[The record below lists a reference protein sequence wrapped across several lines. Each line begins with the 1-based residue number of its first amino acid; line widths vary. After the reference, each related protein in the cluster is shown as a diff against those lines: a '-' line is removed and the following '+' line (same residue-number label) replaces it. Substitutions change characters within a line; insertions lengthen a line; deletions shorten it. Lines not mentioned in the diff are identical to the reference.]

1 MVKLHSK
8 PSIKESP
15 LQLRLDF
22 ERPAMPE
29 STATSAAIDTPESAF
44 ALRFAAL
51 LEADPTAGFNN
62 AAISQLAR
70 EIFGSSAGYARDA
83 YDSAEA
89 GFNLYL
95 KRAGLDLSNAP
106 AAIDRLLSEQERLPL
121 QTKRDQHQIDFQQFS
136 TPPAQA
142 LVVVKAASLCAGMKV
157 LEPSAG
163 TGNIAVLAR
172 LSGAQ
177 VDTNEID
184 PRRRDLLALQGFE
197 PTALDAE
204 RLDNLLP
211 AEKSY
216 DCIVMNPPFS
226 ATGGRVTGHRTAFG
240 ARHIEQALLRLK
252 PGGRLVAIVGCGMA
266 MDRPAF
272 REWWSDIAKRYQVR
286 ANVGMDGREYAKFG
300 TTFDNQIIV
309 IDRDGP
315 TASPSAIITASG
327 LSVRAA
333 YELLND
339 LSKEDVYGRICK
351 QGERARSR
359 GAAVEMLAGTDT
371 RNGSDLGAD
380 RLALGGRSGRSPISH
395 GSSSDDRSVADLEP
409 IDDGQ
414 RGGTSQHD
422 DKHSGV
428 GEDGASQGGGS
439 DAQLGSMALARDTRS
454 DGDAIGD
461 LETAIM
467 PKAVDIEEGTVFA
480 AYRVQKAIVRGA
492 QPHPANVVE
501 STAMACVEAPD
512 VTYRHQLPADVIAEG
527 RVSNLQLEDVI
538 YAGQATSA
546 FLPDGSRKGHWNG
559 DGTGI
564 GKGREIYAFI
574 YNELEQGRRRH
585 VHISASH
592 QLCADAERDRDAVGL
607 PLGIVHQ
614 ARFKPNEA
622 IAANSGVLFTTYT
635 MLSTDFAGERPR
647 FKQLI
652 DWLGENFDGVIAF
665 DEAHLMKNAAATPHG
680 GKATVDHGTLRG
692 NMGITLQ
699 RLFPQAR
706 VRYFSATGA
715 TEARHMAPYERLG
728 LWGVGAPFADFPAF
742 LVAMERG
749 GVAAME
755 MLSRDLKSVG
765 TYLSRTISYGPTR
778 RPDGSIV
785 PDSAVEYEPLLHR
798 LTDDERQQ
806 YDEIADL
813 WSELLVAFESAEQNV
828 CQGRNANRY
837 AQFYSAQQR
846 FFLQLMM
853 AYTLP
858 DVVPAIEQDLSQ
870 GRSVVLSLFN
880 TGEAQ
885 SDRKVRDARAEG
897 VELSELD
904 ATPREMI
911 VQLIEKQ
918 FPLYQYQEETDP
930 ITGNVVRVRIED
942 AAGNPEINRE
952 NQRRQ
957 QELLDK
963 VADLDFPQNPL
974 DALVARFGVG
984 NVAEISGRT
993 HRFENGQYA
1002 RRKISG
1008 IPRRELNEY
1017 ETRLFQQG
1025 RKRLA
1030 VISGAGSTGISVH
1043 ADVAAKNQQRR
1054 AFYAFR
1060 LSWSADQQMQAFG
1073 RVHRSNQSSAPV
1085 IRLVLLDLAGQK
1097 RLVNAVSK
1105 RLGALGALTKGER
1118 HSLSS
1123 DLFRP
1128 EDVTDEFGKAALSR
1142 LYRQIQTGQ
1151 HSEDGIGMRVL
1162 DRMGVLDKDKSA
1174 VRENYVSNVEQF
1186 LNRIMVLHVEM
1197 QNRIFDLFHERYL
1210 EAVEAAKRQ
1219 SAFDFGVEEIRAR
1232 HLRRIAEPETLFV
1245 DPASG
1250 ARTMLHDLEGEVD
1263 VVRHTFES
1271 VAGAAKLG
1279 FYRNQQSRRI
1289 YAVSE
1294 HWNTERNE
1302 VQLTAV
1308 KGPRRS
1314 LEPDELLEKYE
1325 RVEIAEARS
1334 WWDAEYANTPA
1345 TEPRRFHILS
1355 GAIFPIY
1362 DKVMGSSG
1370 IQNVKIARAVLADGQ
1385 ALVGLNL
1392 SPTDVPNVKQR
1403 LGIGTPLAE
1412 ASPDEILDLLAG
1424 GSVIELDNGWRL
1436 TTARIAGDYVL
1447 ELVLNGVPANREELL
1462 RYGLSEE
1469 IIHYKRRWFVIQDD
1483 AGAMLPH
1490 LLAHRKPVK
1499 DLTEEGTGP
1508 NQQ

>member
-1 MVKLHSK
+1 
-8 PSIKESP
+8 
-15 LQLRLDF
+15 
-22 ERPAMPE
+22 
-29 STATSAAIDTPESAF
+29 
-44 ALRFAAL
+44 
-51 LEADPTAGFNN
+51 
-62 AAISQLAR
+62 
-70 EIFGSSAGYARDA
+70 
-83 YDSAEA
+83 
-89 GFNLYL
+89 
-95 KRAGLDLSNAP
+95 
-106 AAIDRLLSEQERLPL
+106 
-121 QTKRDQHQIDFQQFS
+121 
-136 TPPAQA
+136 
-142 LVVVKAASLCAGMKV
+142 
-157 LEPSAG
+157 
-163 TGNIAVLAR
+163 
-172 LSGAQ
+172 
-177 VDTNEID
+177 
-184 PRRRDLLALQGFE
+184 
-197 PTALDAE
+197 
-204 RLDNLLP
+204 
-211 AEKSY
+211 
-216 DCIVMNPPFS
+216 
-226 ATGGRVTGHRTAFG
+226 
-240 ARHIEQALLRLK
+240 
-252 PGGRLVAIVGCGMA
+252 
-266 MDRPAF
+266 
-272 REWWSDIAKRYQVR
+272 
-286 ANVGMDGREYAKFG
+286 
-300 TTFDNQIIV
+300 
-309 IDRDGP
+309 
-315 TASPSAIITASG
+315 
-327 LSVRAA
+327 
-333 YELLND
+333 
-339 LSKEDVYGRICK
+339 
-351 QGERARSR
+351 
-359 GAAVEMLAGTDT
+359 
-371 RNGSDLGAD
+371 
-380 RLALGGRSGRSPISH
+380 
-395 GSSSDDRSVADLEP
+395 
-409 IDDGQ
+409 
-414 RGGTSQHD
+414 
-422 DKHSGV
+422 
-428 GEDGASQGGGS
+428 
-439 DAQLGSMALARDTRS
+439 
-454 DGDAIGD
+454 
-461 LETAIM
+461 
-467 PKAVDIEEGTVFA
+467 
-480 AYRVQKAIVRGA
+480 
-492 QPHPANVVE
+492 
-501 STAMACVEAPD
+501 
-512 VTYRHQLPADVIAEG
+512 
-527 RVSNLQLEDVI
+527 
-538 YAGQATSA
+538 
-546 FLPDGSRKGHWNG
+546 
-559 DGTGI
+559 
-564 GKGREIYAFI
+564 
-574 YNELEQGRRRH
+574 
-585 VHISASH
+585 
-592 QLCADAERDRDAVGL
+592 
-607 PLGIVHQ
+607 
-614 ARFKPNEA
+614 
-622 IAANSGVLFTTYT
+622 
-635 MLSTDFAGERPR
+635 MLSTDVAGERPR
-647 FKQLI
+647 FKQLT

-755 MLSRDLKSVG
+755 MLCRDLKSVG

-798 LTDDERQQ
+798 LTEDERRQ
-806 YDEIADL
+806 YDQIADL

-858 DVVPAIEQDLSQ
+858 DLVPAIEQDLSQ

-918 FPLYQYQEETDP
+918 FPLYQYQEQTDP
-930 ITGNVVRVRIED
+930 VTGNVVRVRIED

-957 QELLDK
+957 KQLLDK

-984 NVAEISGRT
+984 NVAEISGRM
-993 HRFENGQYA
+993 HRFENGRYV

-1043 ADVAAKNQQRR
+1043 ADVVAKNQQRR
-1054 AFYAFR
+1054 VFYAFQ

-1105 RLGALGALTKGER
+1105 RLAALGALTKGER

-1128 EDVTDEFGKAALSR
+1128 EDVTDEFGKAALAR
-1142 LYRQIQTGQ
+1142 LYRQIQSGQ

-1162 DRMGVLDKDKSA
+1162 DRMGVLDKDKAA
-1174 VRENYVSNVEQF
+1174 VRENYVCNVEQF

-1263 VVRHTFES
+1263 VVRHTFEL

-1279 FYRNQQSRRI
+1279 FYRNRQSRRI

-1294 HWNTERNE
+1294 HWDTERNE
-1302 VQLTAV
+1302 VHLTAV
-1308 KGPRRS
+1308 KGPRRA
-1314 LEPDELLEKYE
+1314 LEPDELDEKYE
-1325 RVEIAEARS
+1325 RVEIVDARS

-1370 IQNVKIARAVLADGQ
+1370 IQSVKIARAVLADGQ

-1412 ASPDEILDLLAG
+1412 SSPDEILNLLAG
-1424 GSVIELDNGWRL
+1424 GSLIELDNGWRL
-1436 TTARIAGDYVL
+1436 TTAHIAGDDVL

-1469 IIHYKRRWFVIQDD
+1469 IIQYKRRWFVIEDQ
-1483 AGAMLPH
+1483 AGAMLPR
-1490 LLAHRKPVK
+1490 LLAHRKAVK
-1499 DLTEEGTGP
+1499 DLTETGTGLD
-1508 NQQ
+1508 QQ